1 MNPILAAAAEVQAFC
16 DEHGWHSCVIGG
28 VAVQRWGE
36 PRLTQDVDVT
46 ILTGFGSE
54 APYVDA
60 ILGRFEVRR
69 PDARDFALRHRVVL
83 VRASHGVPIDVSL
96 GALPYEERVIERA
109 SPFVIDDTTS
119 ILTCSAEDLVVL
131 KAFAGREQD
140 WLDIKGIAL
149 RRSTT
154 LDIDLILTEAAPL
167 LELKE
172 APEDMQ
178 RLRATVNVERTR

>member
-1 MNPILAAAAEVQAFC
+1 VNAIQEAAAEVQRFC
-16 DEHGWHSCVIGG
+16 DAKGWRGCFIGG

-36 PRLTQDVDVT
+36 PRLTQDVDLT

-60 ILGRFEVRR
+60 LLDRFAARR
-69 PDARDFALRHRVVL
+69 QDARDFALRYRVVL
-83 VRASHGVPIDVSL
+83 IQTGAGTPIDVSL

-109 SPFVIDDTTS
+109 SPFVFGADVPI
-119 ILTCSAEDLVVL
+119 ITCGPEDLVIL

-140 WLDIKGIAL
+140 WLDIQGVATRQGDRLDKAL
-149 RRSTT
+149 IVR
-154 LDIDLILTEAAPL
+154 EAAAL

-172 APEDMQ
+172 AAGDLDL
-178 RLRATVNVERTR
+178 LRTMLGA